1 MYTLFFFARFY
12 PFWGLPVAFV
22 FFEVGM
28 FFYHRRQRRWY
39 AYSFAMSFV
48 LVILA
53 ILWIIFEGYWRAGP
67 FLKETIERIT
77 HFG

>member
-1 MYTLFFFARFY
+1 MYTIYFLARFY
-12 PFWGLPVAFV
+12 PFWGLPIAFV

-39 AYSFAMSFV
+39 LYSFGSSFF

-53 ILWIIFEGYWRAGP
+53 ILWIIFEGFWRAGP
-67 FLKETIERIT
+67 FLKGILENLGR
-77 HFG
+77 